1 MDDTPDNT
9 AQDTAQPSQQDASQ
23 QAPSQQAPPGRLRTL
38 ANGAV
43 YDYDKH
49 KIVANPGGGTH
60 AITRD
65 NSGEFHKMRAQARLT
80 GMLAYQE
87 GMMRA
92 ARSDNLHGAVV
103 AVAEKQT
110 ELAMD
115 VKNHPNASV
124 RAAELSLRAAGVL
137 TDDRLDR
144 LDVNINHNLPDFSA
158 VRRLLAA
165 VSGELDGEGQALDVE
180 WTDLE

>member
-1 MDDTPDNT
+1 MDDNELAQDT
-9 AQDTAQPSQQDASQ
+9 AQNTAQPSQQD
-23 QAPSQQAPPGRLRTL
+23 PSQQQTGGRLRTL
-38 ANGAV
+38 KSGAV
-43 YDYDKH
+43 YDLDKGR
-49 KIVANPGGGTH
+49 IVSMDVSKNEH
-60 AITRD
+60 AITSANAHDYHALRLQ
-65 NSGEFHKMRAQARLT
+65 SKMIGMQAWQS
-80 GMLAYQE
+80 GMLK
-87 GMMRA
+87 A
-92 ARSDNLHGAVV
+92 AKTDTLHSAVA
-103 AVAEKQT
+103 AVAEAQT
-110 ELAMD
+110 SLAMD

-165 VSGELDGEGQALDVE
+165 VSGELEGEGQAVDVE